1 MTRMRQIS
9 TFSMWTMGWV
19 SLGLLLVMTAAS
31 VAAPTPKPDEIVTL
45 KDGTV
50 LRGQVTKIGETLQV
64 RSRGVRKIVPLKD
77 VKSRVKA
84 PSAIDE
90 YFAKKAKA
98 NLRSADSLTE
108 LANWIWENHRK
119 NPTMLAEG
127 KADLQAAL
135 KINPKHIAAQLK
147 LERFEAQIK
156 SVGTGS
162 TGSDVIDP
170 KLPADPKLLVS
181 QRDIYWIRLRELRKE
196 YRLLTIKYENKVQ
209 KRYIDSMRGKS
220 VDNWDRR
227 SKSDIFKK
235 WPRALQVMEM
245 IDNRE
250 NDVELLKD
258 IYVVSEPT
266 AFRDFKNHIW
276 PIVRRNCAQSKC
288 HGGAKPKGGLRFFT
302 HRDTSKEVLYTNF
315 VIMDGYVGKKKQR
328 LIDRQEPMDSLILQ
342 YALNHD
348 VAKVLHSKKIP
359 AKFTGVTDKN
369 FKRTL
374 KWIKSLS
381 GPMHPDYELK
391 YKAPRGLKL
400 DLNHS
405 PNLPGLEDDD
415 EKKPAPSK

>member
-64 RSRGVRKIVPLKD
+64 RSRGVRKVVPIKD

-84 PSAIDE
+84 PSAMDE

-119 NPTMLAEG
+119 NPTMLAQG
-127 KADLQAAL
+127 KADLKAAL

-156 SVGTGS
+156 SLEGDSRDDDGPTP
-162 TGSDVIDP
+162 DFDDP
-170 KLPADPKLLVS
+170 KWYVS
-181 QRDIYWIRLRELRKE
+181 ERDIYWIRLRELRKE
-196 YRLLTIKYENKVQ
+196 DRTLTIRYENKVQ
-209 KRYIDSMRGKS
+209 KRYIDSMRGKN
-220 VDNWDRR
+220 VDNWDKR
-227 SKSDIFKK
+227 SKSDVFKK
-235 WPRALQVMEM
+235 WSRAEQVMEM

-250 NDVELLKD
+250 DDIELLKD
-258 IYVVSEPT
+258 VYVVSDP
-266 AFRDFKNHIW
+266 AVFREFKNHIW
-276 PIVRRNCAQSKC
+276 PMVRRNCAQSTC

-302 HRDTSKEVLYTNF
+302 QRDTSTEVLYTNF
-315 VIMDGYVGKKKQR
+315 IIMDGYVGAKKQR
-328 LIDRQEPMDSLILQ
+328 LLDRQQAMDSLILQ

-369 FKRTL
+369 YRRTL

-381 GPMHPDYELK
+381 GPMHPNYELK
-391 YKAPRGLKL
+391 YKAPPGLKL
-400 DLNHS
+400 DLDHT
-405 PNLPGLEDDD
+405 PTIPGLEDA
-415 EKKPAPSK
+415 EKKPVPSK